1 MAMHSLGNIY
11 HLCKFE
17 VIPSDRKEGLFF
29 YMVLWLAYVTMVYTG
44 IYWTPRL
51 VSHVPYYKAIRL
63 GKRKDS
69 DIPIFVIKAFP
80 TTLQIGITSIPLS
93 LFYYWTRVIYEFGN
107 NHAWLILLIEYT
119 IPYTKKYPSF
129 CLISHTHFLYSSLFS
144 HPSLPR
150 LVFGY
155 HFFIVLLFNL

>member
-1 MAMHSLGNIY
+1 MHSLGI
-11 HLCKFE
+11 FRRTE
-17 VIPSDRKEGLFF
+17 RKNFFF

-119 IPYTKKYPSF
+119 IPYTKLSF
-129 CLISHTHFLYSSLFS
+129 LLSYFSHTFPLLISFLSPLSSKTSFWLSFLYCFTFQLIG
-144 HPSLPR
+144 R
-150 LVFGY
+150 W
-155 HFFIVLLFNL
+155 NDE